1 MMKKPVALIILD
13 GFGLSDCEFGNAI
26 HQANKPI
33 LDSLFANCPNTKL
46 SASGLDVGLPEG
58 QMGNSEVGHT
68 NIGSGRVVYQEL
80 TRITKSI
87 KDGDFFTNTQLV
99 GATENCKKHDS
110 ALHLFGLLS
119 TGGVHSH
126 MDHLYALL
134 ELAKKQ
140 GVTKVYLHAFMDG
153 RDVPPSSGKG
163 FIEQT
168 LTKMEQIGV
177 GKIATISGR
186 YYAMDRD
193 NRWERVELAYK
204 TMVSGA
210 GHFCAN
216 PLEVITASYQ
226 EEKTDEFILPTLC
239 DKDGLVKEHDS
250 VIFFNFRPDR
260 ARELTRCFVDPTFD
274 KFTDKNNK
282 VKTYFVCLTQYDSS
296 MPNVHIAFTPQTLTN
311 TLGEYVSKQGMA
323 QLRITET
330 EKYAHVT
337 FFFNGG
343 VEQAYEKED
352 RALIASPAVATYNL
366 QPEMSAKLITDEV
379 IDRLDWDK
387 YDMIILN
394 YANCDMVGHTG
405 ILDAAVKAVE
415 TVDVCLDKLLKKIK
429 ERNGVAFITADH
441 GNADQMY
448 ETNGSAFTA
457 HTTNPVPLIVVGLD
471 CKLRHNGVLAD
482 IAPTMLQVL
491 GLEKP
496 IEMTGTSLLFK

>member
-1 MMKKPVALIILD
+1 MKKPVALIILD
-13 GFGLSDCEFGNAI
+13 GFGLNNSEYGNAI
-26 HQANKPI
+26 SHANKPV
-33 LDSLFANCPNTKL
+33 LDHVFATSPTTQL
-46 SASGLDVGLPEG
+46 RASGLDVGLPEG

-87 KDGDFFTNTQLV
+87 KDGDFFTNTQLL
-99 GATENCKKHDS
+99 GATENCKKHNS

-119 TGGVHSH
+119 NGGVHSH
-126 MDHLYALL
+126 INHLYALL

-140 GVTKVYLHAFMDG
+140 GLTKVYLHAFMDG
-153 RDVPPSSGKG
+153 RDVPPSSGKA
-163 FIEQT
+163 FVEQT
-168 LTKMEQIGV
+168 VAKMKEIGI

-193 NRWERVELAYK
+193 NRWERVELAYNTIVK
-204 TMVSGA
+204 GD
-210 GHFCAN
+210 GHFCAD
-216 PLEVITASYQ
+216 PVQVMQASYE
-226 EEKTDEFILPTLC
+226 EEKTDEFVLPTLC

-274 KFTDKNNK
+274 HFSEKSSAI
-282 VKTYFVCLTQYDSS
+282 KTYFVCLTQYDSS

-311 TLGEYVSKQGMA
+311 TLGKYIAKQGLA
-323 QLRITET
+323 QLRIAET

-352 RALIASPAVATYNL
+352 RALIASPSVATYDL
-366 QPEMSAKLITDEV
+366 QPEMSAKLVTDEV
-379 IDRLDWDK
+379 LERLDWDK
-387 YDMIILN
+387 YDVIILN

-405 ILDAAVKAVE
+405 LFDAAVKAVE
-415 TVDVCLDKLLKKIK
+415 AVDTSLGRLLEKIK
-429 ERNGVAFITADH
+429 EKNGIAFITADH
-441 GNADQMY
+441 GNADQMF
-448 ETNGSAFTA
+448 ESNGSAFTA
-457 HTTNPVPLIVVGLD
+457 HTTNPVPLTVVGLD
-471 CKLRHNGVLAD
+471 CKLKENGILAD
-482 IAPTMLQVL
+482 IAPTILQVL

-496 IEMTGTSLLFK
+496 IEMTGKSLIL